1 MTIGVT
7 IEKDFHFR
15 RQARGRQNL
24 RPGLEPAQATQDM
37 PRVPRLARLMALAL
51 RFDDLLL
58 TGQIRDQ
65 AELARLGQV
74 TRARIAQILSLIH
87 LAPDIQEAILNLQG
101 GNRGSDILLADVR
114 PIAALT
120 DWAGQRRR
128 WRALLRART
137 M

>member
-1 MTIGVT
+1 
-7 IEKDFHFR
+7 
-15 RQARGRQNL
+15 
-24 RPGLEPAQATQDM
+24 
-37 PRVPRLARLMALAL
+37 MALAL

>member
-15 RQARGRQNL
+15 RQARGRQDL
-24 RPGLEPAQATQDM
+24 RPGLQPAPATQDV